1 MVWVVPVVMAVFFH
15 QAWSAADWTVGGPYA
30 FSGLLLCLALAC
42 VWGRSLSQRRL
53 LTHAADLLI
62 LTAGAAALAA
72 GFSLLVFLSDSRGVP
87 LLRTALFWAPVV
99 VGYAGIAFHS
109 RPTVVLLFG
118 GLVYALLYVSDASV
132 AHQTGQVLLTQGPL
146 AHFAQPAV
154 VSAIAL
160 VFGQVQGAVDEAQ
173 RHARVVEHI
182 SEADAL
188 TGLANRRRFRQ
199 DLDAALHD
207 RRSQPVSL
215 VMIDLDHFK
224 QINDRYDHHMGD
236 EVLKHFARTAR
247 LTLREADRLYRWG
260 GEEFVLLLAR
270 TPLNDAGELAE
281 RLRERIGSERFAV
294 PQRVTISLG
303 VAEYLQSENAD
314 ALFERADKAL
324 YQAKEAGRN
333 RVRKAA

>member
-1 MVWVVPVVMAVFFH
+1 MAVFFH
-15 QAWSAADWTVGGPYA
+15 QAWSAADWTVGGPFA
-30 FSGLLLCLALAC
+30 FSVLLLCLALAC
-42 VWGRSLSQRRL
+42 VWGRSLPQRRI
-53 LTHAADLLI
+53 LTRAADLLV
-62 LTAGAAALAA
+62 LTAGGAALAA
-72 GFSLLVFLSDSRGVP
+72 GFSLLVFLSDGRGVP
-87 LLRTALFWAPVV
+87 LLRSALFWAPVV

-109 RPTVVLLFG
+109 RPAVVLLFG
-118 GLVYALLYVSDASV
+118 VILYALLYASDASV
-132 AHQTGQVLLTQGPL
+132 AHLTGQALLTQGPL

-154 VSAIAL
+154 VGSIAL

-247 LTLREADRLYRWG
+247 LTLRETDRLYRWG
-260 GEEFVLLLAR
+260 GEEFVLVLVR
-270 TPLNDAGELAE
+270 TALKDAGELAE

-294 PQRVTISLG
+294 PQKVTISLG
-303 VAEYLQSENAD
+303 VAECLQGENTD